1 MPGQLDWIF
10 LTQADPWAG
19 FPREADSIENF
30 CKGGLPSVFWKQQA
44 QGRHTLEPSP
54 PCCQ

>member
-44 QGRHTLEPSP
+44 QGRCALELSP